1 VPLSDG
7 EGSDRSAIP
16 LRPFGAEWPAI
27 GARVY
32 VDRTAVVIGR
42 VALGD
47 DASVWPMCVLRGDVN
62 AIRIGA
68 RTNVQDATIVHVTHE
83 REGPGSGLACIVGED
98 VTVGHR
104 VTLHGCTVGNR
115 CLIGMGAIVM
125 DGVVIEDEVLLAA
138 GSVVPP
144 GKQLRSRSLYLGNP
158 ARRVRAVTAAEIED
172 FAYSAAHYVKLKDR
186 YLPAR
191 A

>member
-1 VPLSDG
+1 V
-7 EGSDRSAIP
+7 P
-16 LRPFGAEWPAI
+16 LRPFGADQPAI

-32 VDRTAVVIGR
+32 VDPTALVIGR
-42 VALGD
+42 VTLGD

-62 AIRIGA
+62 EIRVGA
-68 RTNVQDATIVHVTHE
+68 RTNVQDASILHVTHE
-83 REGPGSGLACIVGED
+83 REGPDSGLPCVLGED

-125 DGVVIEDEVLLAA
+125 DGAVVEDEVLLAA

-144 GKQLRSRSLYLGNP
+144 GKTLQARSLYLGNP
-158 ARRVRAVTAAEIED
+158 ARRVRTLSAAEVAD
-172 FAYSAAHYVKLKDR
+172 LAYSASHYVKLKES
-186 YLPAR
+186 YL
-191 A
+191 

>member
-1 VPLSDG
+1 VPLSAF
-7 EGSDRSAIP
+7 GSDRP
-16 LRPFGAEWPAI
+16 QL

-32 VDRTAVVIGR
+32 IDPTALVIGR
-42 VALGD
+42 VVLGD

-62 AIRIGA
+62 AIRVGA
-68 RTNVQDATIVHVTHE
+68 RSNVQDASILHVTHE
-83 REGPGSGLACIVGED
+83 RDGPGSGFACILGAD

-104 VTLHGCTVGNR
+104 VTLHGCTIGDR

-144 GKQLRSRSLYLGNP
+144 GKQLAARSLYLGNP
-158 ARRVRAVTAAEIED
+158 ARRVRALTAPELAD
-172 FAYSAAHYVKLKDR
+172 LTYSAAHYVKLKDS
-186 YLPAR
+186 YA
-191 A
+191 ASSATKV